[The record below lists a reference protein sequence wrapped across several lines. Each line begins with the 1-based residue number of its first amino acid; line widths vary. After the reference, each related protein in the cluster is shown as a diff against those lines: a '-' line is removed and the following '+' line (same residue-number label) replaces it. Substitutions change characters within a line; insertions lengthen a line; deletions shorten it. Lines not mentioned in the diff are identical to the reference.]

1 MREALH
7 VNNQQLYF
15 IPQDLSD
22 IEIEN
27 HKQNANK
34 GTFICPYCDAKLKV
48 RSGPVLGNYFAHL
61 HGEGC
66 EPSKQSEAR
75 FNKYEHLKKDDTPR
89 HPQILAMMFDEL
101 DVLSKVYNHI
111 SCNHGYLDTT
121 FSKYIPD
128 ITLKIHDH
136 HYAITIFT
144 KISSSSDTTKAK
156 NIQKQRD
163 YYASLGYEPLF
174 FIERSNLAI
183 DIDGHSLVL
192 WASEREALSTQAS
205 DLHWKN
211 FLSNLAPLDELHHYL
226 NVPATALDI
235 KSILYIT
242 PADQSI
248 AIEAFHVLEQPHTAP
263 PKAYFFSKP
272 YKLTF
277 AQAFKLANNTLTLAN
292 MQIEMENQ
300 ARFAEKLK
308 QTKILYLEEQEKLE
322 QKRQQQVLEE
332 KFKKEQRRRVAEEK
346 TKDYQESI
354 KKSAYN
360 RADKTRRMELLQQA
374 YRTNN

>member
-34 GTFICPYCDAKLKV
+34 GTFNCPYCEAKLKV

-75 FNKYEHLKKDDTPR
+75 SKKYEQLKKDDTPR

-101 DVLSKVYNHI
+101 EVLSKVYDHI
-111 SCNHGYLDTT
+111 SCNRGYLDTT
-121 FSKYIPD
+121 FSKFIPD
-128 ITLKIHDH
+128 ISLKIYDH
-136 HYAITIFT
+136 QYAITIFT
-144 KISSSSDTTKAK
+144 NISSGSDATKAK

-192 WASEREALSTQAS
+192 WDSEREALSTQAA
-205 DLHWKN
+205 DLHWQK
-211 FLSNLAPLDELHHYL
+211 FLSHLAPLSELQQHL
-226 NVPATALDI
+226 NVPSTSLDI
-235 KSILYIT
+235 KSIMYIT

-248 AIEAFHVLEQPHTAP
+248 AIEAFHVMEQPYTAP

-272 YKLTF
+272 YRLTF
-277 AQAFKLANNTLTLAN
+277 AQAFKLANDTLTLAN
-292 MQIEMENQ
+292 MQKEMDNQ

-308 QTKILYLEEQEKLE
+308 QAKILYLEEQEKLE
-322 QKRQQQVLEE
+322 LKRRQKALEE
-332 KFKKEQRRRVAEEK
+332 QLIKEQRRKASEERS
-346 TKDYQESI
+346 KDYQESI
-354 KKSAYN
+354 KNSTYN
-360 RADKTRRMELLQQA
+360 RADKAKRMEMLQQA
-374 YRTNN
+374 YRANN